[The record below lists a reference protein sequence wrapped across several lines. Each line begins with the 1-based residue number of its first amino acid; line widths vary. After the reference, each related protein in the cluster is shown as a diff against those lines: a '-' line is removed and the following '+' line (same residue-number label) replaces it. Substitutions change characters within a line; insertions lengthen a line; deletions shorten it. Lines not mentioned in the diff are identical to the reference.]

1 MVDATERRQ
10 PTLAFMHLATTMSGL
25 GFKAL
30 STENWLEPEL
40 FLSAIQTLSPI
51 DGTIVEISREQWLSR
66 FLKPQLNATVPVEV
80 RKLFEVA
87 RGAAT
92 YGYFFWPL
100 YTLAGQQL
108 YRVAEAAASLKC
120 KSLGASRRKTRT
132 FEQKISFLSD
142 RNVIQQDAW
151 IWWDS
156 IRQLRNLASHPESQ
170 TIVMPHDT
178 LYDLS
183 SVAQHINDL
192 FANDAA

>member
-1 MVDATERRQ
+1 
-10 PTLAFMHLATTMSGL
+10 MSGL

-30 STENWLEPEL
+30 SAENWLEPES
-40 FLSAIQTLSPI
+40 FLSAIKTMSPT
-51 DGTIVEISREQWLSR
+51 DGTIIEISREQWLNR
-66 FLKPQLNATVPVEV
+66 FLRPQLNGPVPFEI

-108 YRVAEAAASLKC
+108 YRVAEAAVSAKC
-120 KSLGASRRKTRT
+120 KSQGASRRKTKT
-132 FEQKISFLSD
+132 FEDKISFLLD
-142 RNVIQQDAW
+142 RNVIPQDAW

-156 IRQLRNLASHPESQ
+156 IRQLRNHTSHPKSQ

>member
-1 MVDATERRQ
+1 LIEFAPPRQLRRYAA
-10 PTLAFMHLATTMSGL
+10 LISIMSGL

-30 STENWLEPEL
+30 SIENWLEPES
-40 FLSAIQTLSPI
+40 FLSVIKTISPT
-51 DGTIVEISREQWLSR
+51 DGTIIEISREQWLNR
-66 FLKPQLNATVPVEV
+66 FLKPQLKAAVPFEI

-108 YRVAEAAASLKC
+108 YRVAEAALSEKC
-120 KSLGASRRKTRT
+120 KSLGASRRKIKR
-132 FEQKISFLSD
+132 FQDKISFLQKAH
-142 RNVIQQDAW
+142 VIPQQDW

-156 IRQLRNLASHPESQ
+156 IRQMRNITSHPKTQ

-183 SVAQHINDL
+183 SVAKHINAL
-192 FANDAA
+192 FDDNAA